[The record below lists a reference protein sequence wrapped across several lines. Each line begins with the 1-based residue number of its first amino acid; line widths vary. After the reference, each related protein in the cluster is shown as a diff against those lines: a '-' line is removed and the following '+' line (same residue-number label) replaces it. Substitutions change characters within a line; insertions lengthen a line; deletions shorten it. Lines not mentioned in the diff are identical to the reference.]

1 MPFTFQYNK
10 TSQHQ
15 LGKQLKM
22 RQAAL
27 PVLKNKE
34 SALRVEVARYRA
46 ERERIQVELEALQE
60 QAKNLHALLGPFPMS
75 LFLQAEPVMS
85 RRKIAG
91 VLIPVF
97 ESLTLAIK
105 PSLLHSMP
113 PTQSDVVLFLRQW
126 ALVLAQEHTAARQVT
141 ILERERKR
149 TTQKV
154 NLYEKVQIPQME
166 EALKKIKRYLEDE
179 QNLAK
184 SAQKLVKA
192 RKESA

>member
-10 TSQHQ
+10 TSLHH

-22 RQAAL
+22 RLAAL

-34 SALRVEVARYRA
+34 SALRIEVAMHRA
-46 ERERIQVELEALQE
+46 AWIKLQE
-60 QAKNLHALLGPFPMS
+60 EFEHIDLQRQSMLPLLGNFPMG
-75 LFLQAEPVMS
+75 LLDMQKAEVS
-85 RRKIAG
+85 HRKIAG
-91 VLIPVF
+91 VKIPQF
-97 ESLTLAIK
+97 ESFSLPLREVLWHEMPHTHADVLQFLQRFAEAAIRV
-105 PSLLHSMP
+105 
-113 PTQSDVVLFLRQW
+113 QI
-126 ALVLAQEHTAARQVT
+126 AERQVA

-166 EALKKIKRYLEDE
+166 EALKKIKRFLEDE

-184 SAQKLVKA
+184 SAQKMVKA
-192 RKESA
+192 RKQNA